1 MSYLV
6 CDKCGGHYE
15 LQSGEKAE
23 DFDLVCECG
32 GKIEYKE
39 SIQLDNEFKDMG
51 KEFND
56 LDNTSSIWKRVISIS
71 SGAIIIII
79 ISVLLN
85 LEIVRFW
92 ILNSGSPLFL
102 AYFLTLVFAGGLVV
116 LITRGNYRDGIYNCA
131 AAGLIGGTMASI
143 FNGYMPSSFGY
154 FLILM
159 SFLFSFLGG
168 LIVIVMIKLI
178 E

>member
-15 LQSGEKAE
+15 LQLGEKAE
-23 DFDLVCECG
+23 DFDLTCECG

-39 SIQLDNEFKDMG
+39 SIKLEN
-51 KEFND
+51 EFND

-71 SGAIIIII
+71 SGALIIII

-85 LEIVRFW
+85 LELVRFW
-92 ILNSGSPLFL
+92 VLNSSSPLFL
-102 AYFLTLVFAGGLVV
+102 AYFLTLVFTGGLVV
-116 LITRGNYRDGIYNCA
+116 FITRGNYRDGIYNCV

-143 FNGYMPSSFGY
+143 LNGYMPSSFGY
-154 FLILM
+154 FVILM

>member
-15 LQSGEKAE
+15 LQPGEKAE
-23 DFDLVCECG
+23 NFDLKCECG
-32 GKIEYKE
+32 GKLKHKE
-39 SIQLDNEFKDMG
+39 SIESENQSRFEK
-51 KEFND
+51 
-56 LDNTSSIWKRVISIS
+56 SSNIFRRIIGIS

-85 LEIVRFW
+85 LELVRFW
-92 ILNSGSPLFL
+92 VLNSGSPLFL

-116 LITRGNYRDGIYNCA
+116 FIARGNYRDGIYNCA
-131 AAGLIGGTMASI
+131 AAGLIGGTVASI
-143 FNGYMPSSFGY
+143 LNGYMPSSFG
-154 FLILM
+154 FFVIQM

-168 LIVIVMIKLI
+168 LIVIVMMKII